1 MNERF
6 NPTISDVA
14 SQAGVSKMTVSRVL
28 NGKGDVSK
36 ETAAKVT
43 SVIKDLGYRPSSM
56 ARGLVT
62 GKTQTIGLLL
72 TDVTS
77 PFFARLIRGIEDQ
90 ALAKGYSVVICS
102 TAEDPAREMVA
113 VRMLQDKRVDGIIWY
128 GSRLPDKELRTV
140 GRSVAAGVLVN
151 RNCCI
156 DNFGIMLLDYYRGAY
171 AVTRHLLELGHRRIG
186 LIKSPVFF
194 DFTEEK
200 VRGYSDALGE
210 YGVQPAT
217 EWMVL
222 GAHQETYRELTSD
235 TGETGDIV
243 TDHHI
248 RGGREAAR
256 VLLTEHPE
264 ITAIITCGD
273 MVACGVLLACR
284 DLGRRV
290 PDDLAVAGFGGT
302 ILSGVTCPPLTT
314 VDLPLH
320 RLGRA
325 AFDLLVDIASSGTAP
340 ASPQV
345 FEPRLV
351 VRSSTVPQGDR

>member
-1 MNERF
+1 LNERF

-128 GSRLPDKELRTV
+128 GSRLARQGTAHSRPLGSGGRIGQPQLLYRQLRDYALGLLPGRLCCDSASSRTRTPPDWPYQV
-140 GRSVAAGVLVN
+140 AGVL
-151 RNCCI
+151 R
-156 DNFGIMLLDYYRGAY
+156 FY
-171 AVTRHLLELGHRRIG
+171 
-186 LIKSPVFF
+186 
-194 DFTEEK
+194 
-200 VRGYSDALGE
+200 
-210 YGVQPAT
+210 
-217 EWMVL
+217 
-222 GAHQETYRELTSD
+222 
-235 TGETGDIV
+235 
-243 TDHHI
+243 
-248 RGGREAAR
+248 
-256 VLLTEHPE
+256 
-264 ITAIITCGD
+264 
-273 MVACGVLLACR
+273 
-284 DLGRRV
+284 
-290 PDDLAVAGFGGT
+290 
-302 ILSGVTCPPLTT
+302 
-314 VDLPLH
+314 
-320 RLGRA
+320 
-325 AFDLLVDIASSGTAP
+325 
-340 ASPQV
+340 
-345 FEPRLV
+345 
-351 VRSSTVPQGDR
+351 